1 MPSMPLQNPLP
12 REPSIFKESLADGL
26 MDFLLTPSSIV
37 EDVKVVMLNPNDP
50 H

>member
-1 MPSMPLQNPLP
+1 MPLQNPLP
-12 REPSIFKESLADGL
+12 RDPSIFKKSLVDGL

-37 EDVKVVMLNPNDP
+37 EDVKVVMLNPIDP